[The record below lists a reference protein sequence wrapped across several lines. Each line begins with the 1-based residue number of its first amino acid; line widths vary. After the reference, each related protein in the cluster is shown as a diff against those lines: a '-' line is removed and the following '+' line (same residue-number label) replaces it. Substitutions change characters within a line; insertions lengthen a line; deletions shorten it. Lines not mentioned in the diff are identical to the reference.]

1 MKPCVTRVFNNL
13 KAVGFAK
20 LVLVEIVS
28 RLNGNSDWAMVSN
41 INKTFSAMLDLADSS
56 NISEGGVMRDSFSD
70 IYRGFL
76 NIFAFLSVYP

>member
-1 MKPCVTRVFNNL
+1 
-13 KAVGFAK
+13 
-20 LVLVEIVS
+20 
-28 RLNGNSDWAMVSN
+28 
-41 INKTFSAMLDLADSS
+41 MLDLADSS